1 MRCNQC
7 GDRIVTSERQGRV
20 ARFCSSACRQRAYR
34 QRRRPLPVELTSRP
48 RWVCWE
54 LRERRG
60 NTAKVP
66 LTIFGSAASV
76 TDPRTWSTYEKAR
89 AGTDQVGIV
98 LGDGLGCIDL
108 DHCVTDGVVAP
119 WARGVIAQHRA
130 DAHLVELSPS
140 GTGVH
145 IFLPMGEAP
154 GRKIRDGE
162 VQMEI
167 YSRARFMT
175 VTGHR
180 I

>member
-1 MRCNQC
+1 MCEA
-7 GDRIVTSERQGRV
+7 RIPVPERQGRP
-20 ARFCSSACRQRAYR
+20 RRYCSRACQQKAYR
-34 QRRRPLPVELTSRP
+34 RRIQPIPDAMTSRP
-48 RWVCWE
+48 RWVRWE
-54 LRERRG
+54 AQERRG
-60 NTAKVP
+60 RTAKVP
-66 LTIFGSAASV
+66 LTVFGAAASV
-76 TDPRTWSTYEKAR
+76 TDPRTWTTYEKAR
-89 AGTDQVGIV
+89 AGGPQVGIV

-175 VTGHR
+175 VTGRR

>member
-1 MRCNQC
+1 M
-7 GDRIVTSERQGRV
+7 
-20 ARFCSSACRQRAYR
+20 
-34 QRRRPLPVELTSRP
+34 
-48 RWVCWE
+48 
-54 LRERRG
+54 
-60 NTAKVP
+60 P
-66 LTIFGSAASV
+66 LTIFGTAASV
-76 TDPRTWSTYEKAR
+76 TDPRTWATYEKAR
-89 AGTDQVGIV
+89 AASDRVGIV

-119 WARGVIAQHRA
+119 WARGVIAQHR
-130 DAHLVELSPS
+130 DGAHLIELSPS

-145 IFLPMGEAP
+145 IFLPMDEAP

-175 VTGHR
+175 VTGCR

>member
-1 MRCNQC
+1 MPRTCEAC
-7 GDRIVTSERQGRV
+7 TERLAVTARRD
-20 ARFCSSACRQRAYR
+20 ARFCSPQCRVRAH
-34 QRRRPLPVELTSRP
+34 RRRHRPLPGELTSRP
-48 RWVCWE
+48 RWVRWKA
-54 LRERRG
+54 RERRG
-60 NTAKVP
+60 RTTKVP
-66 LTIFGSAASV
+66 LTVFGSAASV
-76 TDPRTWSTYEKAR
+76 TDPRTWTTYEKAR
-89 AGTDQVGIV
+89 AGGVQVGIV

-130 DAHLVELSPS
+130 DAYLVELSPS

-175 VTGHR
+175 VTGRR